1 MSGAGTTGPGW
12 AFEPAAL
19 GPLRLR
25 NRILRSGCFE
35 GMCPGGAP
43 SEALREHHRAVA
55 AGGAAMTTVAYC
67 SVSAD
72 GRSYGTEM
80 WMRPEI
86 VPDLRRLTDAV
97 HAEGCAASL
106 QIGHCGRFS
115 DPRVIG
121 GRAVAPS
128 AVFCLFRLSWPRA
141 MGPADL
147 ERVAGDFQRTTRLAR
162 EAGFDAVEVH
172 AGHGYLLSQFL
183 SPHTNRRRDA
193 LGGDLEAR
201 CCWPA
206 QVVAR
211 VREAAGPG
219 MAVLVKANVD
229 DGFRGGLT
237 PAEAVVAA
245 TRFEAAG
252 ADAIVTSGGFTSRTP
267 FYMLRGE
274 VPVRRMVRNEPDP
287 LRRLGLAC
295 FGRVVVREYPFD
307 RTFFLRDG
315 APVARALKVPA
326 ALVGGVCD
334 RDDIDRAREAG
345 FGFVVMGRALIR
357 DPGLPAR
364 MARGQSDGSDCDHC
378 NRCVA
383 AMDLGG
389 VRCVTRDEEQAGR
402 PRARD

>member
-1 MSGAGTTGPGW
+1 
-12 AFEPAAL
+12 
-19 GPLRLR
+19 
-25 NRILRSGCFE
+25 
-35 GMCPGGAP
+35 MCPGGAP
-43 SEALREHHRAVA
+43 SEPLLRHHREVA
-55 AGGAAMTTVAYC
+55 EGGVAMTTVAYC

-121 GRAVAPS
+121 GRALAPS
-128 AVFCLFRLSWPRA
+128 PVFCLFRLSWPREMA
-141 MGPADL
+141 SADL
-147 ERVAGDFQRTTRLAR
+147 ERVASDFARTTTLAR

-193 LGGDLEAR
+193 LGGDIEAR
-201 CCWPA
+201 CRWPA
-206 QVVAR
+206 EVVAR
-211 VREAAGPG
+211 VREAAGPA
-219 MAVLVKANVD
+219 MAVLVKANVE

-237 PAEAVVAA
+237 PAEAVGAA
-245 TRFEAAG
+245 TRFQAAG
-252 ADAIVTSGGFTSRTP
+252 ADAVVTSGGFTSRTP
-267 FYMLRGE
+267 FYMLRGK
-274 VPVRRMVRNEPDP
+274 VPVRQMVRNEPDP
-287 LRRLGLAC
+287 LRRMGLAC
-295 FGRVVVREYPFD
+295 FGRLIVREYPFD

-315 APVARALKVPA
+315 GPVARALDIPA
-326 ALVGGVCD
+326 VLVGGVCD
-334 RDDIDRAREAG
+334 RDDLDRAREAG
-345 FGFVVMGRALIR
+345 FGFVQMGRALIR

-364 MARGQSDGSDCDHC
+364 MARGDADGSDCDHC

-383 AMDLGG
+383 AMDGGG
-389 VRCVTRDEEQAGR
+389 VRCVTFEEESRGTPA
-402 PRARD
+402 AR